1 MIRQRLIHIITIAN
15 KLKERP
21 VMSKTNTKE
30 DALNIAKEIVK
41 ALDEKKAENIKTLD
55 ISNVSVMADYF
66 IIASGNNRN
75 QLQAICDNVI
85 EKLHKTGHDLKQ
97 VEGYDTANWILMD
110 YGDVI
115 VHIFDKENRL
125 FYDLERIWSDGKEV
139 VI

>member
-15 KLKERP
+15 NLKERP

-30 DALNIAKEIVK
+30 DALNIAKEIVN